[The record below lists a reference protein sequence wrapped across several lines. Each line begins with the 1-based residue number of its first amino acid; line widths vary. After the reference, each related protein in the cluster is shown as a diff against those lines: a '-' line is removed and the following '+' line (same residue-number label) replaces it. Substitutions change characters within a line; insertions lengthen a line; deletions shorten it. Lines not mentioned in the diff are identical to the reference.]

1 VPTHPHQ
8 LGISTPL
15 SQQQRQQALF
25 FLLLHVHSATTLFA
39 AEMALSF
46 TASFFI
52 GWAVGV
58 CTISLAIAIIVL
70 ALRGTARG
78 ASVFAWLSSNHNP
91 DAAETSTKQ
100 TTSATNVP
108 IPRQA
113 TVNWDDDPNP
123 ITSPHR
129 KLHERI
135 GEIVGPKGMNENVGF
150 EHFIKFLA
158 LKLVYGGQN
167 PAIKPT
173 IMPTIERSKFD
184 DQELIRLA
192 GNPPE
197 GQTWSEL
204 ISDRDTRYY
213 AIWTFLIRL
222 LYKRMHPTH
231 NKVLC
236 GDYKLSAT
244 GHPTRDIE
252 ECLLPPEVS
261 SCFQLIPNRYVGE
274 SKFTIH
280 SRAAVGSTD
289 IIPAEDIVSVWR
301 EVLFMLLMP
310 LYKLQYV
317 PATGFPVDGKDPRQ
331 KRIDSMASEVA
342 DALNMELLDA
352 CGRSGDVIKKRLSIV
367 FGLAANSAL
376 IFFGQ
381 PSEWEADWVSDPGR
395 LVAPRIRFMWNGQ
408 IKWTRPAALYPGT
421 PWAPLAV
428 DKLDE

>member
-1 VPTHPHQ
+1 
-8 LGISTPL
+8 
-15 SQQQRQQALF
+15 
-25 FLLLHVHSATTLFA
+25 
-39 AEMALSF
+39 MALSF

-70 ALRGTARG
+70 ASRGTARG

-197 GQTWSEL
+197 GQTSQPQGIPL
-204 ISDRDTRYY
+204 
-213 AIWTFLIRL
+213 AIL
-222 LYKRMHPTH
+222 K
-231 NKVLC
+231 NAC
-236 GDYKLSAT
+236 
-244 GHPTRDIE
+244 
-252 ECLLPPEVS
+252 CLLRSQAVFS
-261 SCFQLIPNRYVGE
+261 SSLIA
-274 SKFTIH
+274 T
-280 SRAAVGSTD
+280 
-289 IIPAEDIVSVWR
+289 

-352 CGRSGDVIKKRLSIV
+352 CGRSGDVIKKRLSIL

-421 PWAPLAV
+421 P
-428 DKLDE
+428 